1 MKLYS
6 NIFMSENKFNTLVRF
21 IIMIGVLENMN
32 CNFHYF
38 LQCKT
43 REGMCVCEVNKM
55 KRYGIS
61 IIINKSV

>member
-1 MKLYS
+1 
-6 NIFMSENKFNTLVRF
+6 MSENKFNMLVRF

-38 LQCKT
+38 LRCKT
-43 REGMCVCEVNKM
+43 REGMCVCVCEVNKM

>member
-1 MKLYS
+1 
-6 NIFMSENKFNTLVRF
+6 MSENKFNTLVRF
-21 IIMIGVLENMN
+21 IIMIGVLENVN

-38 LQCKT
+38 LRCKT
-43 REGMCVCEVNKM
+43 REGMCVCKVNKM